1 MRVVERERKAREP
14 RGVEATLAS
23 CLVRSGG
30 CPSMCGAVCEGWGC
44 TRSKGHL
51 GVHAAHGIDLTKPVV
66 VWD

>member
-14 RGVEATLAS
+14 RGRELDIPA
-23 CLVRSGG
+23 RMIMGG
-30 CPSMCGAVCEGWGC
+30 GYASMCGAECEGWGC